1 VHGYIT
7 RLKYIFNASIWRP
20 LLEKLINRTLAN
32 FAAQK
37 VREKGKPNDI

>member
-7 RLKYIFNASIWRP
+7 RLKYIFNASIWP
-20 LLEKLINRTLAN
+20 TLLEKLISLTPAY

-37 VREKGKPNDI
+37 VLEQRETR

>member
-1 VHGYIT
+1 MDILLG
-7 RLKYIFNASIWRP
+7 LSIFLMLVFGEHYWK
-20 LLEKLINRTLAN
+20 KLINRTLAN